1 MSPFLLLPIVLL
13 SMLFLIAAFNYR
25 SRKRI
30 ERYMLSPACSL
41 GDERFC
47 RSMTGILGDPFTEGN
62 RIDTLQDGREIF
74 PAMIEAIRSAKRT
87 ITFESF
93 VFSSGKVCSSVIAA
107 LKERAAAGVRVHVT
121 LDWMGSSE
129 LSVPQYRAMR
139 RSGIQVVLHRRLH
152 WYTLTR
158 LNNRSHRK
166 ILVID
171 GNVGFTGGVGIADQW
186 LHATDDMPSWR
197 DTHYRLRGPAVAKM
211 QSVFLD
217 NWLKG
222 HARVLEGEGYFPALE
237 PAGSLKAQVFRS
249 SPVDGPETV
258 RLMYLYSMACA
269 KRTIRILN
277 AYFVPDRAC
286 IEAILK
292 ARRRGVEVEIIVP
305 GKKTD
310 QRILRSVSRAGW
322 GDLLKAGVRIYE
334 YQPTMHHGKLF
345 IVDDLFVSIGSA
357 NFDGRSFLLNDEMNV
372 NVLDE
377 GFAREQ
383 TAFFEA
389 DKANSVEMAFERWRT
404 RSPLDRVLGSVGQ
417 VILSQF

>member
-1 MSPFLLLPIVLL
+1 MSPVLL
-13 SMLFLIAAFNYR
+13 APVVLLTMLVLIAAFNYR

-30 ERYMLSPACSL
+30 ERYRLSPKCVL
-41 GDERFC
+41 GDPQFC

-74 PAMIEAIRSAKRT
+74 PAMIEAILAAQRT
-87 ITFESF
+87 ITLESF
-93 VFSSGKVCSSVIAA
+93 VFSSGEVCSSIIAA

-121 LDWMGSSE
+121 LDWMGS
-129 LSVPQYRAMR
+129 LALKVRQYRDLKRA
-139 RSGIQVVLHRRLH
+139 GIQVVVHRRLH
-152 WYTLTR
+152 WYNLMR

-171 GNVGFTGGVGIADQW
+171 GKVGFTGGVGIADQW
-186 LHATDDMPSWR
+186 LHARDGMPPWR
-197 DTHYRLRGPAVAKM
+197 DTHYCVQGPAVAKM
-211 QSVFLD
+211 QGVFLD

-222 HARVLEGEGYFPALE
+222 HARVLEGERYFPALE
-237 PAGSLKAQVFRS
+237 PVGDLKAQVFCS

-258 RLMYLYSMACA
+258 RLMYLFSMACA
-269 KRTIRILN
+269 QRTIRILN

-286 IEAILK
+286 IEAILR
-292 ARRRGVEVEIIVP
+292 ARRRGVDVQIIVP

-310 QRILRSVSRAGW
+310 QRFLRSVSRAGW
-322 GDLLKAGVRIYE
+322 RDLLRAGVKIYE

-383 TAFFEA
+383 AASFER
-389 DKANSVEMAFERWRT
+389 DKADSILMTWERWQA
-404 RSPLDRVLGSVGQ
+404 RSLLDRMLGSIGQ